1 MLMME
6 AYEADFVLS
15 GQEFKHES
23 FTFDNKTWIM
33 STKRSPDLNAIII
46 GYGTCPPC
54 PAGPAIL
61 QSVMLHWPEIYFI
74 EISENHDLRE
84 QVAQL
89 GFKATFN
96 VDWIIESLDK
106 KVRLQFRARPFQR
119 GNTEFI
125 RSFIIEFTKRVLVPL
140 YRMV

>member
-1 MLMME
+1 
-6 AYEADFVLS
+6 
-15 GQEFKHES
+15 
-23 FTFDNKTWIM
+23 
-33 STKRSPDLNAIII
+33 
-46 GYGTCPPC
+46 
-54 PAGPAIL
+54 
-61 QSVMLHWPEIYFI
+61 MLHWPEINFI
-74 EISENHDLRE
+74 EISENHDLKE

-140 YRMV
+140 YRVV